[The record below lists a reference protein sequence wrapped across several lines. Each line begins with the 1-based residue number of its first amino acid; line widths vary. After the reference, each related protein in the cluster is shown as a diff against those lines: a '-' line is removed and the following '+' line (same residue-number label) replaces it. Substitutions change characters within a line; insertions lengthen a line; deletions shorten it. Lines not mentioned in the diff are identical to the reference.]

1 MLQFPIGHNNQR
13 QLEQPS
19 KQWALRR
26 LVMGYM
32 RSWLASTR
40 QRAAQRWPLTAARAQ
55 QE

>member
-13 QLEQPS
+13 QLEPS

-32 RSWLASTR
+32 RSWLASTQK
-40 QRAAQRWPLTAARAQ
+40 QRAAQRPITAARAQ

>member
-13 QLEQPS
+13 QLEPS

-32 RSWLASTR
+32 RSWLASTE
-40 QRAAQRWPLTAARAQ
+40 QRAAQQRPLTAARAQ